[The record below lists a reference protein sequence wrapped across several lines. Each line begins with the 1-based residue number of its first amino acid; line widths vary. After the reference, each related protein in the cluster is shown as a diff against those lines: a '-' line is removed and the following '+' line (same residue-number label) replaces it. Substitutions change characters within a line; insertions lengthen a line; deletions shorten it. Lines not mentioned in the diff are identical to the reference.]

1 MYEDDLYIIL
11 LSYKDDT
18 KTTFTLSADV
28 RPFSKTFH
36 AINII

>member
-11 LSYKDDT
+11 LSYKDYT
-18 KTTFTLSADV
+18 KTTFTFLANV

-36 AINII
+36 AVYMF